1 VSAPFL
7 ELRGATKRYP
17 AARGGEV
24 VALDRVDLAVE
35 PGSFVAVA
43 GPSGGGKTTLLG
55 LLALLDRPTEG
66 RVLLEGRD
74 LAGLSEA
81 ERSRMRR
88 RLGVVFQATPSI
100 RGLPVWENVAYPLVP
115 LGVTG
120 RDRRARAAAVL
131 DRVGIGGLLDQRP
144 EDLSGGELQRM
155 GIARALVGDPRALVA
170 DEPTS
175 NLDPASAAAVVAIL
189 RAVHARGATVVVAT
203 HAPEILGAATV
214 VHALEGGRL
223 RNASGDAA
231 TPLGDAARP

>member
-1 VSAPFL
+1 VTAPFL
-7 ELRGATKRYP
+7 ELREATRRYP

-24 VALDRVDLAVE
+24 SALDRVSLSVE

-74 LAGLSEA
+74 LSEVSEA

-88 RLGVVFQATPSI
+88 RIGVVFQATPSI

-115 LGVTG
+115 LGVAG
-120 RDRRARAAAVL
+120 RERRARAAAVL
-131 DRVGIGGLLDQRP
+131 EQVGIGGFLDQRP

-155 GIARALVGDPRALVA
+155 GIARALVGEPRALVA

-175 NLDPASAAAVVAIL
+175 NLDPASAAAVGAIL

-203 HAPEILGAATV
+203 HAPDLLEVAGR
-214 VHALEGGRL
+214 VHVLEAGRL
-223 RNASGDAA
+223 AG
-231 TPLGDAARP
+231 

>member
-1 VSAPFL
+1 VTAPFL
-7 ELRGATKRYP
+7 ELREATKRYP

-24 VALDRVDLAVE
+24 SALDRVSLSVE

-55 LLALLDRPTEG
+55 LLALLDRPTAG

-74 LAGLSEA
+74 LAEVSEA
-81 ERSRMRR
+81 ERARMRR
-88 RLGVVFQATPSI
+88 RIGVVFQATPSI

-115 LGVTG
+115 LGAAS
-120 RDRRARAAAVL
+120 RERRTRAAAVL
-131 DRVGIGGLLDQRP
+131 EQVGIGGLLDQRP

-155 GIARALVGDPRALVA
+155 GIARALVGEPRALVA

-175 NLDPASAAAVVAIL
+175 NLDPASAAAVGAIL

-203 HAPEILGAATV
+203 HAPELLELASR
-214 VHALEGGRL
+214 VHVLEAGRL
-223 RNASGDAA
+223 AG
-231 TPLGDAARP
+231 